1 MDSAGQGHLLAR
13 RYRLGTVIGRGGMGV
28 VWRARD
34 ELFDREVAVKEI
46 TWPPYFSDQEQ
57 QAACRRACSEARMAA
72 RINHANVIRVY
83 DIVEDDGYPWI
94 VMEFVPYRS
103 LRDVVKEQGPLHP
116 VQAARV
122 GLGVLAALRAAHR
135 EGIVH
140 RDVKPAN
147 ILVGP
152 DRVVLTDFGIACTP
166 DDSPTLS
173 TAGVLIGSPSFIAP
187 ERARGRQSAP
197 SADLWGL
204 GASLYAA
211 VEGRPPFDRDN
222 VVASITA
229 VVHDELDPAT
239 NAGPL
244 WPVIRGLLRKDPD
257 ERLDAAQAEQLLRR
271 LASAPAGHLGTRP
284 AALAAASPQAAASPR
299 VDASP
304 RAAALPRVAAGRR
317 RSRGSAAALAGSAA
331 VAVMAVS
338 GGVGFAFINSPLHQT
353 TSTSTPAHP
362 AADPPAAS
370 SRPQAITPHLSLPKA
385 APRTSRQSAS
395 HPRPQVPAG
404 HREWHHGHGHDHGD
418 GGEDS

>member
-1 MDSAGQGHLLAR
+1 MDSAGQGRLLAT

-46 TWPPYFSDQEQ
+46 TWPPYFTDPEQ
-57 QAACRRACSEARMAA
+57 QAACRRACTEARMAA
-72 RINHANVIRVY
+72 RINHANVVRVY
-83 DIVEDDGYPWI
+83 DIVEEDGYPWI

-103 LRDVVKEQGPLHP
+103 LRDMVGEQGPLHP
-116 VQAARV
+116 AQAARI
-122 GLGVLAALRAAHR
+122 GLGVLAALCAAHR

-152 DRVVLTDFGIACTP
+152 DRVVLTDFGIACAP
-166 DDSPTLS
+166 ADNPTLS
-173 TAGVLIGSPSFIAP
+173 TVSVLVGSPSFIAP
-187 ERARGRQSAP
+187 ERAMGRQAAP

-229 VVHDELDPAT
+229 VVHDELEPAR

-244 WPVIRGLLRKDPD
+244 WPVIGGLLRKDPD
-257 ERLDAAQAEQLLRR
+257 ERLDAPQAEQLLRR
-271 LASAPAGHLGTRP
+271 VASAPAGHLGASP
-284 AALAAASPQAAASPR
+284 APLAAALPR
-299 VDASP
+299 VAD
-304 RAAALPRVAAGRR
+304 LPRVAAGRR
-317 RSRGSAAALAGSAA
+317 RPRSSVAALAGSAA

-338 GGVGFAFINSPLHQT
+338 GGVGFAFTNSPLHQT
-353 TSTSTPAHP
+353 TPTATVAH
-362 AADPPAAS
+362 PPAAPQAAS
-370 SRPQAITPHLSLPKA
+370 SSPRAITPDLSLPKP
-385 APRTSRQSAS
+385 APRTSRHPVS
-395 HPRPQVPAG
+395 HPSTHPSTHASWG
-404 HREWHHGHGHDHGD
+404 HQEWHHGHGHDHGSGNSD
-418 GGEDS
+418 NQDS

>member
-1 MDSAGQGHLLAR
+1 MDSAGQGRLLAT

-46 TWPPYFSDQEQ
+46 TWPPYFTDPEQ
-57 QAACRRACSEARMAA
+57 QAACRRACTEARMAA
-72 RINHANVIRVY
+72 RISHANVVKIY
-83 DIVEDDGYPWI
+83 DIFEEDGYPWI

-103 LRDVVKEQGPLHP
+103 LRDMVREQGPLHP
-116 VQAARV
+116 AQAARV

-152 DRVVLTDFGIACTP
+152 ARVVLTDFGIACAP
-166 DDSPTLS
+166 ADNPTLS
-173 TAGVLIGSPSFIAP
+173 TASVLVGSPSFIAP
-187 ERARGRQSAP
+187 ERARGRQAAP

-229 VVHDELDPAT
+229 VVHDELEPAP

-244 WPVIRGLLRKDPD
+244 WPVIGGLLRKDPG
-257 ERLDAAQAEQLLRR
+257 ERLDATQAEQLLRR
-271 LASAPAGHLGTRP
+271 VASAPAGHLGALP
-284 AALAAASPQAAASPR
+284 AA
-299 VDASP
+299 V
-304 RAAALPRVAAGRR
+304 AAALPPAAAGRR
-317 RSRGSAAALAGSAA
+317 RPRSSAAALAGSAA

-338 GGVGFAFINSPLHQT
+338 GGVGFAFTNSPLHQT
-353 TSTSTPAHP
+353 TSTPALTHP
-362 AADPPAAS
+362 LPAS
-370 SRPQAITPHLSLPKA
+370 IRPQAITPHLSLPKA
-385 APRTSRQSAS
+385 AARTSQRPVSR
-395 HPRPQVPAG
+395 PRPQVPAG
-404 HREWHHGHGHDHGD
+404 HREWHHGHGHGHGH
-418 GGEDS
+418 GPGSGDS

>member
-1 MDSAGQGHLLAR
+1 MYPAGQGHLLAS

-34 ELFDREVAVKEI
+34 ELFDRQVAVKEI
-46 TWPPYFSDQEQ
+46 TWPPYLTDPEQ
-57 QAACRRACSEARMAA
+57 QAACRRASAEARMAA
-72 RINHANVIRVY
+72 RINHANVIRIY
-83 DIVEDDGYPWI
+83 DIVEEDGYPWI

-103 LRDVVKEQGPLHP
+103 LRAVVREQGPLHP
-116 VQAARV
+116 AQAARV
-122 GLGVLAALRAAHR
+122 GLGVLAGLRAAHR

-152 DRVVLTDFGIACTP
+152 DRVVLTDFGIACAP
-166 DDSPTLS
+166 ADSPTLS
-173 TAGVLIGSPSFIAP
+173 TASVLVGSPSFIAP

-211 VEGRPPFDRDN
+211 VQGRPPFDRDN
-222 VVASITA
+222 AVASITA
-229 VVHDELDPAT
+229 VVHDELEPAT

-244 WPVIRGLLRKDPD
+244 WPVIGGLLRKDPD

-271 LASAPAGHLGTRP
+271 VASAPAGHLGARP
-284 AALAAASPQAAASPR
+284 AAAAAAL
-299 VDASP
+299 P
-304 RAAALPRVAAGRR
+304 RATGLPRVAAGRR
-317 RSRGSAAALAGSAA
+317 RSRSSAAALAGSAA

-353 TSTSTPAHP
+353 TSTSTSTH
-362 AADPPAAS
+362 PPAAMTRPPAPS
-370 SRPQAITPHLSLPKA
+370 SRPKAITPHLSLPKA
-385 APRTSRQSAS
+385 ATGASQHPASRPSPHAPGG
-395 HPRPQVPAG
+395 HP
-404 HREWHHGHGHDHGD
+404 EWHHGHGHGHGP
-418 GGEDS
+418 GGGDS

>member
-13 RYRLGTVIGRGGMGV
+13 RYRLETVVGRGGMGL

-46 TWPPYFSDQEQ
+46 TWPPYFTDQEQ
-57 QAACRRACSEARMAA
+57 QAACRRASAEARMAA
-72 RINHANVIRVY
+72 RINHANVIQVY
-83 DIVEDDGYPWI
+83 DIVEEDGYPWI

-103 LRDVVKEQGPLHP
+103 LRALVREQGPLHP
-116 VQAARV
+116 AQAARV

-140 RDVKPAN
+140 QDVKPAN

-152 DRVVLTDFGIACTP
+152 DRVVLTDFGIACVP
-166 DDSPTLS
+166 ADSPTLS
-173 TAGVLIGSPSFIAP
+173 TASVLVGSPSFIAP
-187 ERARGRQSAP
+187 ERARGMQSAP

-222 VVASITA
+222 AVASITA
-229 VVHDELDPAT
+229 VVHDELEPAL

-244 WPVIRGLLRKDPD
+244 WPVIGGLLRKNPD

-271 LASAPAGHLGTRP
+271 VASAPAGHLGTRP
-284 AALAAASPQAAASPR
+284 AA
-299 VDASP
+299 V
-304 RAAALPRVAAGRR
+304 AAALPLAADLPRAAAGRR
-317 RSRGSAAALAGSAA
+317 RPRSSAAALAGSAA

-353 TSTSTPAHP
+353 TSTATIRPS
-362 AADPPAAS
+362 AAPQAAS
-370 SRPQAITPHLSLPKA
+370 SRPRAITPHISLPKTA
-385 APRTSRQSAS
+385 ARTSRQPAS
-395 HPRPQVPAG
+395 GAHAPWG
-404 HREWHHGHGHDHGD
+404 HREWHHGHGHGHDHGP
-418 GGEDS
+418 GSGDS